1 MSVRPSVCPSIRPP
15 VSRLVRR
22 SVTHELKPRKS
33 AIFVRIYYQYERERI
48 LWPCIRPCFFCIVDF
63 LSTIIFRQIIFS
75 KSFIPSPIFSVDFLS
90 VRFFP
95 GSIFLSMSIFL
106 FLNRVIHAT
115 FRLSLDFKSAGKNIH
130 DLSITSLASFTPL
143 VVPY

>member
-1 MSVRPSVCPSIRPP
+1 MCPSVRPSIGRSVRPSVGHTP
-15 VSRLVRR
+15 VETTQKCHFCTSKNASYGRV
-22 SVTHELKPRKS
+22 SG
-33 AIFVRIYYQYERERI
+33 F
-48 LWPCIRPCFFCIVDF
+48 FFCIVDF
-63 LSTIIFRQIIFS
+63 LSTIIFRQIVFS
-75 KSFIPSPIFSVDFLS
+75 KSFIPSPFFSVDFLS